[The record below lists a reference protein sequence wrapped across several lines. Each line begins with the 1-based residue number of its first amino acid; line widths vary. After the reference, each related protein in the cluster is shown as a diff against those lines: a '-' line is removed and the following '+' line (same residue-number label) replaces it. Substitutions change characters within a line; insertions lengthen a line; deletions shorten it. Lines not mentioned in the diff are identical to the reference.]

1 MAKYLM
7 HGQYSIEGMKKVIQQ
22 GGTGRRSV
30 AEQNVKSAGGVLES
44 MYFGF
49 ENNDFY
55 LIADLPDHAAVTA
68 LTMAVSAMGDLSIKA
83 TALMTPEEV
92 DEAARMHLHPIQQP
106 RAQ

>member
-30 AEQNVKSAGGVLES
+30 AERNVKSSGGVLES
-44 MYFGF
+44 FYFGF

-55 LIADLPDHAAVTA
+55 LIADLPDHCAVTA
-68 LTMAVSAMGDLSIKA
+68 LTMAITAQGDLSIKA
-83 TALMTPEEV
+83 TALLTPEEV
-92 DEAARMHLHPIQQP
+92 DEATRMQLHPVQQP
-106 RAQ
+106 QAQ